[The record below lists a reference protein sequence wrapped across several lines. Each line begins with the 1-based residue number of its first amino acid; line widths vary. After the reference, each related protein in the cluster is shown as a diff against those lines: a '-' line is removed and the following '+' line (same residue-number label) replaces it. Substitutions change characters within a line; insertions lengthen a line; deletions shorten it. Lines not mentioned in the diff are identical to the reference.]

1 MEKREKRKGKPMS
14 TDQLDFPNIAKQL
27 TPLIDR
33 IIRGLGVKPSNKT
46 IYGMDYDELFA
57 EALWILYFHIL
68 PGFRAKKGELTHY
81 AAVYWSR
88 ELRKR
93 LYRIR
98 KHQQVHVPIDAV
110 SESTI
115 RKQYALWDKSLDQC
129 LIRVQLMRMIQTL
142 TRQEILLLSDILKEG
157 RLTPL
162 RDLEGKLGIDHVTL
176 SRIRKRL
183 IRKVLNQM

>member
-1 MEKREKRKGKPMS
+1 MKKYKGNPIS
-14 TDQLDFPNIAKQL
+14 NHRSDFSIIAKQF

-46 IYGMDYDELFA
+46 CFGMDYDELFA

-68 PGFRAKKGELTHY
+68 PGYRAKKGALSHY

-98 KHQQVHVPIDAV
+98 KHQQVNVPFDAV

-115 RKQYALWDKSLDQC
+115 QKGYAPWHKPLNQC
-129 LIRVQLMRMIQTL
+129 LIRMQLMRIVQTL
-142 TRQEILLLSDILKEG
+142 SRREILLLSDILKEG
-157 RLTPL
+157 RLNPL
-162 RDLEGKLGIDHVTL
+162 RDLERKLGIDHVTL
-176 SRIRKRL
+176 SRIRKGL
-183 IRKVLNQM
+183 VKKVFDQV